1 MNAGYRSRIR
11 LLILSDGTF
20 ESAQK
25 TGGVARALDQIHPVK
40 IDRLAVR
47 ANPLMSRRFLKKL
60 YDNQVI
66 NLKQMLRLGY
76 NINPRYLP
84 KTELVLSAGPSTQL
98 ANEIIA
104 RVARVPN
111 IYCNSWDVIDLN
123 KFTLVISPEQ
133 GEATPEIDPCL
144 FVPNEYI
151 FLDQGTPRAR
161 PTYSDQ
167 SPPKTAMMLIGG
179 NTDRFVYREDEWMR
193 LLEFMTRVYDEWG
206 TRWVVG
212 CFENTESSVA
222 MALHQLQHTTPMIDD
237 FCEFLDR
244 HPDRMWNYF
253 KQAEAAICTED
264 SLELMSHVVSAG
276 IPLIGVA
283 PDHHGFNTLETRFRD
298 RLSRDNRIRFVL
310 IRGLSLERLA
320 TGLKEIEPRGIVSND
335 VLVDYLRDRLPVL
348 EDSVS

>member
-1 MNAGYRSRIR
+1 MNVGYQSRIR

-25 TGGVARALDQIHPVK
+25 TGGLARALDHIHPVK

-47 ANPLMSRRFLKKL
+47 ANPFISRRLLKKL

-84 KTELVLSAGPSTQL
+84 KTELILSAGSSTMF

-104 RVARVPN
+104 KVARVPN

-123 KFTLVISPEQ
+123 KFTLVVSPEQ
-133 GEATPEIDPCL
+133 CEAHPQIDPCL
-144 FVPNEYI
+144 FVPNEYV
-151 FLDQGTPRAR
+151 FLEDRASPIR
-161 PTYSDQ
+161 PAISDH

-193 LLEFMTRVYDEWG
+193 LLEFMTRVHDEWG

-222 MALHQLQHTTPMIDD
+222 LAIHQLQHTTSMIEG
-237 FCEFLDR
+237 FCEFVDR
-244 HPDRMWNYF
+244 HPDILWNYF
-253 KQAEAAICTED
+253 KSAEAAICTED
-264 SLELMSHVVSAG
+264 SLEMMSHIVSAG

-283 PDHHGFNTLETRFRD
+283 PDHHGFNSLETRFRD
-298 RLSRDNRIRFVL
+298 RLSQDNRIRFVL
-310 IRGLSLERLA
+310 IRGLSLERLM
-320 TGLKEIEPRGIVSND
+320 TGLKEIQPLGVVSTDSLINF
-335 VLVDYLRDRLPVL
+335 LRDRLPVL
-348 EDSVS
+348 EASLK